1 MIFFIC
7 RKTGIVPSPVIG
19 PPLKGIQILF
29 IICAIMFLTLLLLGL
44 GVSYYCLR
52 RRPLPI
58 VRRLPLSMGSGSEIT
73 KISSSLDNLS
83 QYDGGLKIPRVHPPL
98 MAVHSSSG
106 SEGPLIAHS
115 SDTIPSD
122 YPSESH
128 SETED
133 VDTRSLPVSSAGSF
147 ENRAFVHDTSS
158 IYSEGY
164 GHTQEIQTANAQ
176 QICVPRLP
184 LAVKESSPEF
194 NVHMRVKR
202 PPPPPPSPMTSDT
215 ESVATSRIDRN
226 NLSTIMESH
235 EDRESVV
242 TIDSLPQDVAH
253 SHFTYTPELHP
264 APKHVQPPPVFSR
277 ILRKQQEIV
286 RLIIIPRFF
295 FKF

>member
-1 MIFFIC
+1 
-7 RKTGIVPSPVIG
+7 
-19 PPLKGIQILF
+19 
-29 IICAIMFLTLLLLGL
+29 MFLTLLLLGL

-73 KISSSLDNLS
+73 KMSGSSLGNLS
-83 QYDGGLKIPRVHPPL
+83 HFEGGLKIPRAHAPL
-98 MAVHSSSG
+98 VQVHSSSG
-106 SEGPLIAHS
+106 SDGPLI

-164 GHTQEIQTANAQ
+164 GHTQELQTANAVAQ
-176 QICVPRLP
+176 QSFVPRLP

-194 NVHMRVKR
+194 NIHMRVKR
-202 PPPPPPSPMTSDT
+202 APPPPPSPMTSDT
-215 ESVATSRIDRN
+215 DSVATSRIDRN

-235 EDRESVV
+235 EDRESVI

-286 RLIIIPRFF
+286 RFF
-295 FKF
+295 L